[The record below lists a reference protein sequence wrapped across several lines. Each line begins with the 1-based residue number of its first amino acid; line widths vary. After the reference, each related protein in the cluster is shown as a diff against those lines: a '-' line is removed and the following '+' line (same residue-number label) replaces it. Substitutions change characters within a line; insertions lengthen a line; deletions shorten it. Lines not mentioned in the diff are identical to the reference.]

1 MAEASFVPAPPFFDM
16 SPLPELEQG
25 ANEDGGWYT
34 QEMSSP
40 RLAHAPQTGTA
51 LSQRCFRTRQAVQ
64 EAGNRV
70 RLYTRRGAD
79 LMSARNTCV

>member
-1 MAEASFVPAPPFFDM
+1 MAEVAFVPSLPVFDTF
-16 SPLPELEQG
+16 PLPELEQG
-25 ANEDGGWYT
+25 ANEDAGWYT
-34 QEMSSP
+34 QETSSP